1 MEKKLPPKSGLVLV
15 LVVAIFLFI
24 PGCDFLGDLVEGN
37 KWEWS
42 LLDYAPEQVFE
53 YEVLFED
60 GEGTQKEGFLAIEIF
75 NFNFNILDN
84 YLIEEHEDEMSAS
97 VIDNSSDNQIPE
109 GTILIYKTS
118 EGSFGKLQVIDNNFT
133 NHGWVF
139 KFVTYNAN
147 GTVKASGEN
156 VELGGNYT
164 FNLDTGEIAEGVS
177 DFKLYNEDSTT
188 REFRPL
194 NGAEFFMIQEGN
206 YSDYVMV
213 GVFGELESESEVV
226 YRGPEALL
234 GNIDEVIQLLVFE
247 TGFALM
253 GTDVAELISF
263 FWDIGISRG
272 FEETFELDGKELYVG
287 FEEEFDFD
295 IGNQKWVVSIPGL
308 ITLAGIDGF
317 AMDITIKDLD
327 TLEDLYYYN
336 FYFSEDV
343 PQPLRVYSEDIIEGN
358 YRILTLTDFWN

>member
-84 YLIEEHEDEMSAS
+84 YLIEEHEDEMSDS

-147 GTVKASGEN
+147 GTVKASGDN
-156 VELGGNYT
+156 VELEGT
-164 FNLDTGEIAEGVS
+164 FAFNLDNGVIDGMGT
-177 DFKLYNEDSTT
+177 DFWLRNISSTE
-188 REFRPL
+188 RKFIPE

-206 YSDYVMV
+206 DSDYVMV

-226 YRGPEALL
+226 YRGPEPLL
-234 GNIDEVIQLLVFE
+234 GNIDEVIQSLVIE

-253 GTDVAELISF
+253 GTDVTDLIAF

-272 FEETFELDGKELYVG
+272 FGETFELDGKELYVG
-287 FEEEFDFD
+287 FEEEFEFD
-295 IGNQKWVVSIPGL
+295 TLNQKWVVSIPGL

-327 TLEDLYYYN
+327 TLENLFYYN

-343 PQPLRVYSEDIIEGN
+343 PQPLRVYDKNIVEGD
-358 YRILTLTDFWN
+358 YRILTLIDFGN